1 MCNVC
6 GDCRDIKPS
15 NILFARCE
23 RRAEDIRLVD
33 FGLAKQLRAENGLL
47 MTPCYTANF
56 VAPEVL
62 KRAGYDAACDIWSL
76 GMRHNTYILHFGTRV
91 SLLKHTMV
99 PL

>member
-1 MCNVC
+1 MKYGTQKIIFNFITLIPIKFF
-6 GDCRDIKPS
+6 RDIKPS
-15 NILFARCE
+15 NILFATAE
-23 RRAEDIRLVD
+23 RRAADVRLVD

-76 GMRHNTYILHFGTRV
+76 GN
-91 SLLKHTMV
+91 
-99 PL
+99 